1 MIIAI
6 GILVFMAVCALSLIG
21 LGESHSRVSRI
32 LTELD
37 YNRLERETES
47 RPLTLAAEPEAEKVD
62 VFQEVA
68 FTRSLLALGRV
79 RSQDP
84 YEAPVLEPG
93 GSSSLE
99 SVPLARSK
107 NRARAL

>member
-1 MIIAI
+1 MIIAV

-21 LGESHSRVSRI
+21 LGESHTRVSKI

-37 YNRLERETES
+37 YNRLEQESES
-47 RPLTLAAEPEAEKVD
+47 RPTTLAAQPQSEKVD
-62 VFQEVA
+62 VFAEVG
-68 FTRSLLALGRV
+68 FTRSLLALGKV

-84 YEAPVLEPG
+84 YEAPILEPAE
-93 GSSSLE
+93 SSSLE
-99 SVPLARSK
+99 SVHLVRSK